1 MHFLCEFHPR
11 GKKKLFS
18 QVELIKGELGH
29 KGQSSTNLTAWGGG
43 GEEEKEWGRE
53 GGGGKGGVTVGWR
66 GS

>member
-29 KGQSSTNLTAWGGG
+29 KGHSATNLTALGGG
-43 GEEEKEWGRE
+43 KKEEKERGRE
-53 GGGGKGGVTVGWR
+53 GGG
-66 GS
+66 